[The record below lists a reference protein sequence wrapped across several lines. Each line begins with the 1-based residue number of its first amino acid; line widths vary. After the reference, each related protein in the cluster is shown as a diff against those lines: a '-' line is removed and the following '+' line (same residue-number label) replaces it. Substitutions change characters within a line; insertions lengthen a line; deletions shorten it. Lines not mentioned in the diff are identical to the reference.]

1 MKQDSARDP
10 LIGQD
15 FSSFM
20 RLFLLVFS
28 LRRERKEMYFNQVE
42 FGQRLKKQRLAAGM
56 TQEELAKRIG
66 STTKQHI
73 SRVERGVETCSI
85 DLLVEIISTLHVS
98 ADSLL
103 METETDMEDPR
114 SALLTII
121 SQLAEIAQRI

>member
-1 MKQDSARDP
+1 
-10 LIGQD
+10 
-15 FSSFM
+15 
-20 RLFLLVFS
+20 
-28 LRRERKEMYFNQVE
+28 MYFDQVE
-42 FGQRLKKQRLAAGM
+42 FGQRLKKQRMVAGM